1 MEGSTVQDC
10 LTFSVLRTQLH
21 SGSIQSSVQTPYLKS
36 DQSVAAGHNGLP
48 TFDKQPLSSFQ
59 LPDSTEQ
66 EKPPS
71 LPSWLGR
78 EALESS
84 NTYRALTNLKGRDK
98 QPNKKWGRNM
108 SRQ

>member
-21 SGSIQSSVQTPYLKS
+21 SGSTQSSVQTPYLNS
-36 DQSVAAGHNGLP
+36 DQQSMAAGHNGLP

-71 LPSWLGR
+71 PPSWLGR
-78 EALESS
+78 EALESLA
-84 NTYRALTNLKGRDK
+84 TILIHIELLQT
-98 QPNKKWGRNM
+98 
-108 SRQ
+108 